1 MSEQQK
7 KTNNWMDFRM
17 DHDSKTFII
26 VGFPKNITTPGRG
39 ARLAIGTYRLLPKK
53 WFRSGF
59 FTYGFLRQKGLC
71 LFVGI
76 MELLS
81 AATAYSPLYDG
92 YRIYKGRQQLPA
104 APVPKEDPKED

>member
-17 DHDSKTFII
+17 AHDSKTFII

-53 WFRSGF
+53 
-59 FTYGFLRQKGLC
+59 
-71 LFVGI
+71 
-76 MELLS
+76 
-81 AATAYSPLYDG
+81 
-92 YRIYKGRQQLPA
+92 
-104 APVPKEDPKED
+104 